1 MQKMSLLV
9 LSCLVAGM
17 AHADLS
23 EDFNSLNSGSW
34 SAETEVQLPSGIWT
48 FGGGAQWN
56 SSSNVVSIK
65 FNSNGAY
72 MITPAI
78 DSLASVEFFAV
89 VSEFQDGAPASEVHL
104 SLIVGA
110 GPVCV

>member
-34 SAETEVQLPSGIWT
+34 SAETEVQLPG
-48 FGGGAQWN
+48 
-56 SSSNVVSIK
+56 V
-65 FNSNGAY
+65 
-72 MITPAI
+72 
-78 DSLASVEFFAV
+78 
-89 VSEFQDGAPASEVHL
+89 
-104 SLIVGA
+104 
-110 GPVCV
+110 

>member
-34 SAETEVQLPSGIWT
+34 PDETEVQLPSGIWT
-48 FGGGAQWN
+48 FGGDAQRN
-56 SSSNVVSIK
+56 SSNSVVSIK
-65 FNSNGAY
+65 FNSK
-72 MITPAI
+72 IAI
-78 DSLASVEFFAV
+78 YPVDIYLENIFALDFKRK
-89 VSEFQDGAPASEVHL
+89 SCCL
-104 SLIVGA
+104 
-110 GPVCV
+110 